1 MGMARGTNDECG
13 KVVVDD
19 EDDDDDDD
27 DDAVVDDEE
36 EDDDDD
42 DDDGDGED
50 DENFLFEFSKTLTR
64 ASAMK
69 QTASAY
75 GIKVTE

>member
-13 KVVVDD
+13 KVVV
-19 EDDDDDDD
+19 DDDD

-69 QTASAY
+69 
-75 GIKVTE
+75 